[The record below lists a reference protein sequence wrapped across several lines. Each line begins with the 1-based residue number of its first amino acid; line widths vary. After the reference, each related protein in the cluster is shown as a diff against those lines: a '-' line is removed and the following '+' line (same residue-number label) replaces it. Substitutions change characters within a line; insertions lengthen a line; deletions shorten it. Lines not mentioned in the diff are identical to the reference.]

1 MKNVLAMIMAG
12 GKGERLMPLTRQQAK
27 PALPFGG
34 IYLLIDLPLSNC
46 INSGIYKMIML
57 PQYRSQTLMQHLEG
71 GWNIFSPDLGH
82 YLKIAPPQMM
92 AGESWY
98 LGTADSIRQ
107 NLYLIEQ
114 ESPEHVLVLS
124 GDHVYKMDYAR
135 FAAYHE
141 THDADV
147 TISVV
152 AVEKDTVSE
161 YGIVQVG
168 EGSRVKGF
176 LEKPKSLDEISPNS
190 KEILASM
197 GVYIFKTDVLTDL
210 LTRDDK
216 VDFGK
221 HILPDMLGT
230 HRVIAYPYH
239 RENKIKDRMF
249 YADEDGWRHEK
260 IVEETRDSAYWRDV
274 GTLDAYWNAN
284 MDLTGVDPYFN
295 LYGRLWPIR
304 TFQRQYPPVKSVFS
318 KESGSDARAG
328 KALDSVVAHGTIIS
342 GATVRNSVLSYNV
355 FVHSWAVV
363 DESVVMEDVVVGRH
377 SRIMKA
383 IIAEGV
389 HIPPDTEIGYNPTE
403 DAKRFT
409 VTPRGIT
416 VVTRENFPD

>member
-1 MKNVLAMIMAG
+1 
-12 GKGERLMPLTRQQAK
+12 
-27 PALPFGG
+27 
-34 IYLLIDLPLSNC
+34 
-46 INSGIYKMIML
+46 
-57 PQYRSQTLMQHLEG
+57 
-71 GWNIFSPDLGH
+71 
-82 YLKIAPPQMM
+82 
-92 AGESWY
+92 
-98 LGTADSIRQ
+98 
-107 NLYLIEQ
+107 
-114 ESPEHVLVLS
+114 
-124 GDHVYKMDYAR
+124 
-135 FAAYHE
+135 
-141 THDADV
+141 
-147 TISVV
+147 
-152 AVEKDTVSE
+152 
-161 YGIVQVG
+161 
-168 EGSRVKGF
+168 
-176 LEKPKSLDEISPNS
+176 
-190 KEILASM
+190 
-197 GVYIFKTDVLTDL
+197 
-210 LTRDDK
+210 
-216 VDFGK
+216 
-221 HILPDMLGT
+221 
-230 HRVIAYPYH
+230 
-239 RENKIKDRMF
+239 MF

-355 FVHSWAVV
+355 FIHSWALV